1 LLLNL
6 VVAKILYYA
15 VFMAVPIILIPVS
28 WYCIVLG
35 FLAMHFISGF
45 ILSVIFQTAHIMP
58 TSAYPLPDEQ
68 GNIFNN
74 WAIHQLMTTSD
85 YSPKSRIF
93 YWFIGGLNFQ
103 VVHHLFPNIS
113 HVHYKRLSVLVKSTA
128 EKYNLSYNGQPNFI
142 HAIRNHTKMLWMLGR

>member
-35 FLAMHFISGF
+35 FLAMHFVSGF

-68 GNIFNN
+68 GNISNN

-85 YSPKSRIF
+85 YSPKSRI
-93 YWFIGGLNFQ
+93 
-103 VVHHLFPNIS
+103 S
-113 HVHYKRLSVLVKSTA
+113 S
-128 EKYNLSYNGQPNFI
+128 
-142 HAIRNHTKMLWMLGR
+142 